1 MAATCCGSGPADQ
14 QRLAL
19 ASPVGLSY
27 IRPYV
32 PAPEH
37 YKCLSW
43 SQVDTAMSLSG
54 TSFELHGVSSRAT
67 RRTAWP
73 RTCPLQPKGAGWPDG
88 ALRNVKVRAWHLGQ
102 TGRVRH
108 TEWECRPRLFSQP
121 AAGAVLNFRRI
132 VQPGPQP
139 CLEALPSRYLE
150 WASFRSLI
158 ERSSM
163 AAIPTP
169 RSSLRGRLAEAL
181 GCRQPRCV
189 LKIARGLLLQQQSQ
203 RSRHA
208 PHRSGVAAKFGGY
221 PRCANSLPGEPD

>member
-1 MAATCCGSGPADQ
+1 MFQRRNITNTCPGHKWTQRCPCLGLVSNCMACPHAPAVGPLGPA
-14 QRLAL
+14 L
-19 ASPVGLSY
+19 
-27 IRPYV
+27 V
-32 PAPEH
+32 P
-37 YKCLSW
+37 
-43 SQVDTAMSLSG
+43 
-54 TSFELHGVSSRAT
+54 SS
-67 RRTAWP
+67 
-73 RTCPLQPKGAGWPDG
+73 PKGSGWPDG

-189 LKIARGLLLQQQSQ
+189 LKIARGLLLQQQSE